1 MKIAFATS
9 TAFHLRHLARELL
22 ALGHQV
28 EFHSY
33 LPKSKTR
40 SYGLPDSACV
50 SHFWRLLPWS
60 ALALIRGG
68 GKARSRIR
76 EGLFARVDRAIAR
89 QLGDADVLIGLSAVA
104 VESARVASA
113 KGQLVVIERGL
124 THIITQQAVAEA
136 SGGSAPSA
144 LYVERELASY
154 ACADVVVV
162 LSRHAADSF
171 LAQGFPAERL
181 ETVPLGVDTTL
192 FHPAPAPPPL
202 PVRAIFVGGWSRRKG
217 CDLFEPLL
225 NAIPELQL
233 VHVGLQDGLD
243 FPQNPRFTS
252 LGYRTPGQLAEELRQ
267 HHLFLFPSRDDG
279 FGMVLAEALASGL
292 RVVSSTASG
301 GPDLARIVGQEH
313 LALIAPGSLEELVAA
328 TRAQI
333 AAIQADPARM
343 ALESQTINLLS
354 WRGYGT
360 RYAAMLERLLAARA

>member
-1 MKIAFATS
+1 MKILFATS

-33 LPKSKTR
+33 LPKWKTR
-40 SYGLPDSACV
+40 RYGLPDSACV
-50 SHFWRLLPWS
+50 SHFSRLLPWS
-60 ALALIRGG
+60 ALALLRGG
-68 GKARSRIR
+68 GAARARIR
-76 EGLFARVDRAIAR
+76 ETLFAKVDQAIAR
-89 QLGDADVLIGLSAVA
+89 RLGDGDVFIGLSAVA
-104 VESARVASA
+104 VESARAARA
-113 KGQLVVIERGL
+113 KGQLVLIERGL
-124 THIITQQAVAEA
+124 THILTQKAVAQVA
-136 SGGSAPSA
+136 GGRVPSD
-144 LYVERELASY
+144 LYVERELASST
-154 ACADVVVV
+154 CADVVIV
-162 LSRHAADSF
+162 LSQHAAASF
-171 LAQGFPAERL
+171 HDHGFPPDKL

-192 FHPAPAPPPL
+192 FHPAAGPPPL
-202 PVRAIFVGGWSRRKG
+202 PVKAVFVGGWSRRKG

-225 NAIPELQL
+225 EAIPELEL

-252 LGYRTPGQLAEELRQ
+252 LGYRTPEQLAELLRQ

-313 LALIAPGSLEELVAA
+313 ITLIAPGSLEELVAA

-333 AAIQADPARM
+333 AAIAIDPARM
-343 ALESQTINLLS
+343 ALDSRTINLLS

-360 RYAAMLERLLAARA
+360 RYAALLDRLLKARA